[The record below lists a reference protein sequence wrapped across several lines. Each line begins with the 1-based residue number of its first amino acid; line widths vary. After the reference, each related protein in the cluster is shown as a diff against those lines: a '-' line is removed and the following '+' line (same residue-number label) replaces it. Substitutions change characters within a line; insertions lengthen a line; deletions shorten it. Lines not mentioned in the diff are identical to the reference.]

1 MPRLISRDE
10 RCVIAHVTQCHCKWE
25 RGSTEEAHHWNTE
38 KCPKCG
44 EEGQPVLRL
53 NGELRCPTCD
63 EVAGFENRGFKV
75 TVTGSLEIEHS
86 PLQDVCV
93 DCGYNRASHR
103 FDRGCVFNLIVCQC
117 EDCIAK
123 DKSSGGPALGGGV
136 LHIAKADKNLESVL
150 GLISDF
156 GEKPAFMYADVQLGI
171 IQEGLKGD
179 SLTRQAIRKTILG
192 LEDGDIAASRPSGV
206 PQKVTSLP
214 CLHGLGGTCHNC
226 LGTWKPVT

>member
-63 EVAGFENRGFKV
+63 EIAGFENRGFKV

-86 PLQDVCV
+86 PLQDVCGR
-93 DCGYNRASHR
+93 CHQIRAVHR
-103 FDRGCVFNLIVCQC
+103 FDIGCKFRLPYRCNRETACLGC
-117 EDCIAK
+117 EDC
-123 DKSSGGPALGGGV
+123 LGGGV
-136 LHIAKADKNLESVL
+136 LYIAKPAENRESVL

-156 GEKPAFMYADVQLGI
+156 GEKPAFMSADVKLGI

-179 SLTRQAIRKTILG
+179 FLIRKTILG
-192 LEDGDIAASRPSGV
+192 LEDGDIAASRPNGV

-226 LGTWKPVT
+226 LGTWKPAP

>member
-63 EVAGFENRGFKV
+63 EIAGFENRGFKV

-86 PLQDVCV
+86 PLQDVCGR
-93 DCGYNRASHR
+93 CHQIRAVHR
-103 FDRGCVFNLIVCQC
+103 FDIGCKFRLPYRCNRETACLGC
-117 EDCIAK
+117 EDCRIETT
-123 DKSSGGPALGGGV
+123 SGEGPALGGGV
-136 LHIAKADKNLESVL
+136 LYIAKPAENRESVL

-156 GEKPAFMYADVQLGI
+156 GENPAF
-171 IQEGLKGD
+171 
-179 SLTRQAIRKTILG
+179 
-192 LEDGDIAASRPSGV
+192 
-206 PQKVTSLP
+206 QKVTSLP

-226 LGTWKPVT
+226 LGTWKPAT